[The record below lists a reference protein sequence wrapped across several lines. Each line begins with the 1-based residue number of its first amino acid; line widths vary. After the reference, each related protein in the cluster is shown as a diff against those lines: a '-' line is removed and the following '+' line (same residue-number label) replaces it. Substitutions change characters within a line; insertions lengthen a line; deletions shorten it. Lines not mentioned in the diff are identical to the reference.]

1 MSTEQQVVYGVTEA
15 GVDRPSRLTD
25 ASAPLQLT
33 AERLRVWGARAVF
46 SLLDQGLF
54 SGAGFLVNLL
64 LARWLAPASYGAFA
78 VAFAAFLFTY
88 GFHNALLLEPMSVFG
103 PSRHAESL
111 PEYFRAQLMI
121 HTVMV
126 GPLSA
131 VGIVTGLL
139 LSRITP
145 GSPLV
150 GAIMGVSLALPF
162 ILLLWLARRICYTV
176 QRPAM
181 AATGTALYLAFVAA
195 GMIGIRNSSLIGPFT
210 AFVLMGSGSLLA
222 SVLLI
227 LQLGLYKPG
236 VDKSMA
242 ASWRSVWREN
252 WGYGRWLLGSA
263 LLSSIVMQAQVFIVS
278 ALLGLGAA
286 GVLRAMQLP
295 ALLIIQVST
304 ATGFLVLPAFAY
316 DFGAGAVRR
325 MRQKAIVVT
334 VAISTFALVLGAA
347 TWAFSAPI
355 ERALFSR
362 KYAPYAWLMPTLV
375 LMTIPLGPMQ
385 GFGMALRAIR
395 KPKFDLV
402 SGLLAAPI
410 AMLCAYF
417 GTMRWGLA
425 GAAWSLVLGIAI
437 QGVVTTV
444 YFRRLVW
451 NAGVRG
457 GIANLPQELEADV

>member
-1 MSTEQQVVYGVTEA
+1 MSTEQQVVYGVTGTGA
-15 GVDRPSRLTD
+15 DRPSPSTD
-25 ASAPLQLT
+25 TSAPLQLT
-33 AERLRVWGARAVF
+33 AERLRVWGTRAVF

-103 PSRHAESL
+103 PSRHTESL
-111 PEYFRAQLMI
+111 PEYFRAQLTI

-139 LSRITP
+139 LWRITP

-162 ILLLWLARRICYTV
+162 ILLLWLARRICYAV
-176 QRPAM
+176 QRPSM

-195 GMIGIRNSSLIGPFT
+195 GLLELRNSGLLGPFT
-210 AFVLMGSGSLLA
+210 AFILMGSGSFLA
-222 SVLLI
+222 SVILV
-227 LQLGLYKPG
+227 LQLGLYKQGAVKPLS
-236 VDKSMA
+236 D
-242 ASWRSVWREN
+242 SWRMVWREN
-252 WGYGRWLLGSA
+252 WTYGRWLVGSA
-263 LLSSIVMQAQVFIVS
+263 VLSSIVIQAQVFFVS

-286 GVLRAMQLP
+286 GVMRAMQLP

-304 ATGFLVLPAFAY
+304 ATGFLVLPVFAY
-316 DFGAGAVRR
+316 DFSTGAIRK
-325 MRQKAIVVT
+325 MRQKAILVS
-334 VAISTFALVLGAA
+334 AGISAFALILGGV
-347 TWAFSAPI
+347 TWAFSGPI
-355 ERALFSR
+355 ERALFSG
-362 KYAPYAWLMPTLV
+362 KYASYAWLMPMLV
-375 LMTIPLGPMQ
+375 LATIALGPMQ

-410 AMLCAYF
+410 AVLCAYF
-417 GTMRWGLA
+417 GTMWWGLA

-457 GIANLPQELEADV
+457 GIANLPQEREADV